1 MKNKEPS
8 VRSALMV
15 SVISGMAGFINGVWV
30 ILAGTSYFYV
40 LSPYTLILGAMFLV
54 FPGRVV
60 DDAENFLFRSG
71 VQFVLAPLSGVL
83 LGVLIGYIASRSRGK
98 SAKSLLMKNGAA
110 SGGIGGIL
118 SLGIIFLN
126 IYAS

>member
-15 SVISGMAGFINGVWV
+15 SVISGVAGFINGVWV

-54 FPGRVV
+54 FPGQVV

-71 VQFVLAPLSGVL
+71 LQFILAPL
-83 LGVLIGYIASRSRGK
+83 LGALVGAVIGRRSSRSND
-98 SAKSLLMKNGAA
+98 SPVASLLVTAA
-110 SGGIGGIL
+110 IAGGIGGFV
-118 SLGIIFLN
+118 SLGISFLN

>member
-8 VRSALMV
+8 VRSALTV
-15 SVISGMAGFINGVWV
+15 SLISGAAGFLNGVWV

-54 FPGRVV
+54 FPGQVV

-71 VQFVLAPLSGVL
+71 VQFILAPLLGAL
-83 LGVLIGYIASRSRGK
+83 LGVLIGYTASRSRGK

-110 SGGIGGIL
+110 SGGMGGFL
-118 SLGIIFLN
+118 SLGIIYLN